1 MTYSRHLSHGRRLG
15 GLGLITSSRHLPPNM
30 VIVDVVVD
38 GIKAVA
44 VEAVVVV
51 DAVVLGTVDVAE
63 ATDTKEGDV
72 VAVGGVTHLAASM
85 VFIYQ
90 TATMIPIFFNRW

>member
-1 MTYSRHLSHGRRLG
+1 
-15 GLGLITSSRHLPPNM
+15 M

-38 GIKAVA
+38 SIKAVA

-72 VAVGGVTHLAASM
+72 VAVGGVTQLAASM